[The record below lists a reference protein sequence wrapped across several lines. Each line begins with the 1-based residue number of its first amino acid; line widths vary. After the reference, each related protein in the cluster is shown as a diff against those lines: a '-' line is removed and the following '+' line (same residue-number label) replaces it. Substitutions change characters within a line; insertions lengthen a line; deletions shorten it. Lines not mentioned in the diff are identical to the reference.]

1 MTDRPPLRP
10 ATATLLANLRE
21 ELKRT
26 VPDTRWI
33 AITMLEILEDLDSR
47 SQEPADDAED
57 RATRRRADGSRPRV
71 CLPPRRLLSV
81 PPHARGPGDPRPDQ
95 ARQDGTMTRCRLP
108 VAGCQ
113 FVRPATDN

>member
-47 SQEPADDAED
+47 SQEPADDAE
-57 RATRRRADGSRPRV
+57 TERRGDAQTAPVPASA
-71 CLPPRRLLSV
+71 CLHVASSPSLRTPEA
-81 PPHARGPGDPRPDQ
+81 PAIRGRTKRGKTAQ
-95 ARQDGTMTRCRLP
+95 
-108 VAGCQ
+108 
-113 FVRPATDN
+113 